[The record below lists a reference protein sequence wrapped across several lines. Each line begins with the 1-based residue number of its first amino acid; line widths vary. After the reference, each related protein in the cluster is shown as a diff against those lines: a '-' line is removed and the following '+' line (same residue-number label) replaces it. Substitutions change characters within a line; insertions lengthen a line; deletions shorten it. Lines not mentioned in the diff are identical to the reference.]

1 MARIAVAYWSFFP
14 LQSDPFILLL
24 GSFPQFSNSNSTYIP
39 IFPTGDPAH
48 PVATEKPSLQ
58 QPLQI
63 QQPLSLQQHPFTTQ
77 QPCSL
82 QTAFNYP
89 QIDPPKPRSKSP
101 KAAPRNTRDLYSSQP
116 VMGSSQPVVGA
127 ASGLYENLG
136 NLSPVMNRCPPP
148 VTGEECAVTP
158 PSRCSGYSSGS
169 RGSSETDLLHYQLE
183 MIKSVDMI
191 PADLTTLSVPG
202 LCDCLHLFELPNVAH
217 KFRQHQIDGQFFMIM
232 SDQMFRDDAFNFS
245 EFELLKLKRLR
256 DGWRPRL

>member
-1 MARIAVAYWSFFP
+1 MLMFTLLFFV
-14 LQSDPFILLL
+14 
-24 GSFPQFSNSNSTYIP
+24 GAFPQFNNSNSNYIALVKPNDSHPTSTAA
-39 IFPTGDPAH
+39 PTEPSRQQ
-48 PVATEKPSLQ
+48 VSATS
-58 QPLQI
+58 
-63 QQPLSLQQHPFTTQ
+63 S
-77 QPCSL
+77 
-82 QTAFNYP
+82 AFSYP
-89 QIDPPKPRSKSP
+89 QLYPPKPRSKSP
-101 KAAPRNTRDLYSSQP
+101 KAAPRQNRDMYVHQT
-116 VMGSSQPVVGA
+116 GA
-127 ASGLYENLG
+127 SNGLYENLS

-148 VTGEECAVTP
+148 TVTPMTGGEESAVTP

-191 PADLTTLSVPG
+191 PADLTSLSVPG

-217 KFRQHQIDGQFFMIM
+217 KFKQHQIDGQFFMIM